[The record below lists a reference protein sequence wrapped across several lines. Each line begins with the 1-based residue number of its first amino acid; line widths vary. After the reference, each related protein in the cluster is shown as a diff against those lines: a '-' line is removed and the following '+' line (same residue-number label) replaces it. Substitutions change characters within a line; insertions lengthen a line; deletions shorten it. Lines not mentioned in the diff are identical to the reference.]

1 MRIKQEK
8 LWSAYNMEKT
18 ENAVRSRLLEAGKEE
33 FRDRGFLKASLR
45 AICKKADVTTGALYF
60 FFESKAALFEE
71 IVKETVEKLKE
82 LTGDFSNR
90 EKQLQP
96 EEYDRILMEFIWE
109 NRDIAR
115 ILMDGAEGTRYDNF
129 REDTCIRMEQFLRE
143 NLQKKCGKEVDSD
156 LVHILA
162 ETKLQGYSELLR
174 GDYSKEKFM
183 EIFRIAAIG
192 IITALC
198 VLVLRENRSDIA
210 ALIGIT
216 GGVIILLSLID
227 YFTQIFDFLRRFI
240 EKTGIDG
247 SVMMQRVSGSFR
259 VPVPDEMN
267 VDPVDGIDVVTTL
280 DVDIQDVAE
289 KALRDQLI
297 AMQADWGTA
306 ILMEVATGEIR
317 AMANL
322 TRYSDE
328 RVVEDFNYA
337 IGMNLEPG
345 STEKLASLI
354 TLLDDAGASLDETYD
369 TGDGRIVIGRAKVV
383 DSHACGLLT
392 LKGVFEKSSNVG
404 FAMAVNKYYRDDPK
418 RFVDHLCKMGLDQPL
433 GLQIAGEQKP
443 VIRKPGDKWW
453 DGTTLTMMSYGYA
466 LRLTPLKTLTFYNA
480 VANGGKMVSPLLV
493 KELRQYGQTLRTF
506 GARTMVS
513 SIASRETLEEVREAM
528 RGVVEEGTARR
539 MRSRYYS
546 VGGKT
551 GTAQIAMGRSGY
563 TDRNG
568 GRHYLGTFV
577 GYFPED
583 DPKYSCLVAVK
594 TYNAPGHR
602 RYYYGGTVAG
612 PVFKAIA
619 DRVYVKNTAWQ
630 KPVSETGDKSAKK
643 PFVKAGRVEQMRE
656 VGYRFDI
663 PYEGRRREKPWKEL
677 ASIDSTG
684 AVYTEYDERGG
695 KVPCVVGMGLKD
707 AIYLLERQGMS
718 VSFSGA
724 GTVLSQS
731 VPAGSKARRG
741 QTVSLILGVE
751 PLPEGETVRHEKTR
765 RTE

>member
-1 MRIKQEK
+1 MEERKPDIKKGILHRVQVLYVLFFIIGLMIVGKILYLQYGPKSGRLRSEGTTITYERVAMEADRGDILACDGRILATSVPEYEVRMDFAANGLVDSIFLRDVDSLAYCLSDFFGDKSK
-8 LWSAYNMEKT
+8 SAYKLKLI
-18 ENAVRSRLLEAGKEE
+18 NAFRERRKNRYVLLSPRRVNHLEIKEIARFPIFRLGQNRGGFIAKQTSRRLLPHGDMAKRTIGM
-33 FRDRGFLKASLR
+33 
-45 AICKKADVTTGALYF
+45 VNQTGTKVGI
-60 FFESKAALFEE
+60 E
-71 IVKETVEKLKE
+71 
-82 LTGDFSNR
+82 
-90 EKQLQP
+90 
-96 EEYDRILMEFIWE
+96 
-109 NRDIAR
+109 
-115 ILMDGAEGTRYDNF
+115 GAF
-129 REDTCIRMEQFLRE
+129 
-143 NLQKKCGKEVDSD
+143 DS
-156 LVHILA
+156 
-162 ETKLQGYSELLR
+162 
-174 GDYSKEKFM
+174 
-183 EIFRIAAIG
+183 
-192 IITALC
+192 
-198 VLVLRENRSDIA
+198 VLH
-210 ALIGIT
+210 
-216 GGVIILLSLID
+216 
-227 YFTQIFDFLRRFI
+227 
-240 EKTGIDG
+240 GIDG
-247 SVMMQRVSGSFR
+247 NVLMQRISGTFR

-289 KALRDQLI
+289 KALREQLET
-297 AMQADWGTA
+297 MQADWGTA
-306 ILMEVATGEIR
+306 ILMEVSTGEIR
-317 AMANL
+317 AITNL
-322 TRYSDE
+322 TRKGE
-328 RVVEDFNYA
+328 GNIVEDYNYA
-337 IGMNLEPG
+337 IGMNMEPG
-345 STEKLASLI
+345 STQKLASLI
-354 TLLDDAGASLDETYD
+354 TLLDDAGASLDEKYD
-369 TGDGRIVIGRAKVV
+369 TGNGRIVIGRAKVV

-392 LKGVFEKSSNVG
+392 LKGVFEKSSIVG
-404 FAMAVNKYYRDDPK
+404 FSMAVNKYYRDDPK

-619 DRVYVKNTAWQ
+619 DRVYAKNTAWQ

-707 AIYLLERQGMS
+707 AIYLLERQGMI

-751 PLPEGETVRHEKTR
+751 PLPEGETVRPEKTR

>member
-1 MRIKQEK
+1 MP
-8 LWSAYNMEKT
+8 
-18 ENAVRSRLLEAGKEE
+18 
-33 FRDRGFLKASLR
+33 FRKDHLQL
-45 AICKKADVTTGALYF
+45 VT
-60 FFESKAALFEE
+60 
-71 IVKETVEKLKE
+71 
-82 LTGDFSNR
+82 
-90 EKQLQP
+90 
-96 EEYDRILMEFIWE
+96 
-109 NRDIAR
+109 
-115 ILMDGAEGTRYDNF
+115 
-129 REDTCIRMEQFLRE
+129 
-143 NLQKKCGKEVDSD
+143 
-156 LVHILA
+156 
-162 ETKLQGYSELLR
+162 
-174 GDYSKEKFM
+174 
-183 EIFRIAAIG
+183 
-192 IITALC
+192 
-198 VLVLRENRSDIA
+198 
-210 ALIGIT
+210 
-216 GGVIILLSLID
+216 
-227 YFTQIFDFLRRFI
+227 
-240 EKTGIDG
+240 
-247 SVMMQRVSGSFR
+247 
-259 VPVPDEMN
+259 
-267 VDPVDGIDVVTTL
+267 
-280 DVDIQDVAE
+280 
-289 KALRDQLI
+289 
-297 AMQADWGTA
+297 
-306 ILMEVATGEIR
+306 
-317 AMANL
+317 
-322 TRYSDE
+322 
-328 RVVEDFNYA
+328 
-337 IGMNLEPG
+337 
-345 STEKLASLI
+345 
-354 TLLDDAGASLDETYD
+354 DAGASLDETYD

-619 DRVYVKNTAWQ
+619 DRVYAKNTAWQ

-677 ASIDSTG
+677 ASIDSAG

-695 KVPCVVGMGLKD
+695 TVPCVVGMGLKD
-707 AIYLLERQGMS
+707 AIYLLERQGMI